1 MNDLVYLKNN
11 AAVCDS
17 LQVAEKFGKRHAD
30 VIRAIEN
37 LIKNDP
43 TQNCVRCFK
52 KSRYKDAKGEQRP
65 MYFINRDGFTF
76 LIMGFTGKDADIW
89 KWKYIKAFNQ
99 MEKFIREKSTAAYRL
114 SDQEERTTRRA
125 ETDVIKEFVEYARAQ
140 GSTHA
145 DYYYSNYTRLAYKA
159 AGITDKMTAAGLQLD
174 DLALVEHLIAHTL
187 RTGMAAGRGYKDIY
201 VDCKQR
207 LETMKYLQCTA

>member
-1 MNDLVYLKNN
+1 MNELVYLKNDV
-11 AAVCDS
+11 AVCDS

-52 KSRYKDAKGEQRP
+52 KSKYKDAKGEWRP
-65 MYFINRDGFTF
+65 MYFINCDGFTF

-99 MEKFIREKSTAAYRL
+99 MEKLIQEKSTAAYQL
-114 SDQEERTTRRA
+114 SDQAEKATRKT
-125 ETDVIKEFVEYARAQ
+125 ETDIIKEFVEYARAQ

-145 DYYYSNYTRLAYKA
+145 DHYYSNYTRLAYKA
-159 AGITDKMTAAGLQLD
+159 AGITDKTTAAGLQLD
-174 DLALVEHLIAHTL
+174 ELSLVEHMITHTL
-187 RTGMAAGRGYKDIY
+187 KAGMAAGYSYRDIY
-201 VDCKQR
+201 QTCKDR
-207 LETMKYLQCTA
+207 LEAMQSLQCIA

>member
-1 MNDLVYLKNN
+1 MNELVYLKND

-52 KSRYKDAKGEQRP
+52 KSKYKDAKGEWRP
-65 MYFINRDGFTF
+65 MYFIDRDGFTF

-89 KWKYIKAFNQ
+89 KWKYIEAFNQ
-99 MEKFIREKSTAAYRL
+99 MEKFIQEKNTATYQRA
-114 SDQEERTTRRA
+114 DQAEKATRRA
-125 ETDVIKEFVEYARAQ
+125 ETDVIREFVEYARAQ

-145 DYYYSNYTRLAYKA
+145 DHYYTNYTRLAYKA
-159 AGITDKMTAAGLQLD
+159 AGITDKATAAGIQLD
-174 DLALVEHLIAHTL
+174 DLSLVEHLIAHTL
-187 RTGMAAGRGYKDIY
+187 RTGMAAGRNYKEIY
-201 VDCKQR
+201 QDCKDR
-207 LETMKYLQCTA
+207 LKAIQYLQCTA